1 MANWSTHRAAIS
13 AIVLIAGLV
22 LAAVPG
28 PVGAAGDERPFETIS
43 NHSQSGIL
51 QLALSNK
58 LSPQRLIAPK
68 RSFRV
73 DIQVESSTSGTV
85 LVLLGRH
92 ATRTEAVTLSPG
104 ERFRTPIRAPPAASI
119 QI

>member
-1 MANWSTHRAAIS
+1 MAKWSTRRAAIS

-28 PVGAAGDERPFETIS
+28 PLRTAGDERPFETIS
-43 NHSQSGIL
+43 NQSQSANL
-51 QLALSNK
+51 QLALNK
-58 LSPQRLIAPK
+58 LSPQRPSAPK

-73 DIQVESSTSGTV
+73 DIQVESSASGTV

-92 ATRTEAVTLSPG
+92 GTRTEAVTLSPG
-104 ERFRTPIRAPPAASI
+104 ERSRTPIRAPPAASI